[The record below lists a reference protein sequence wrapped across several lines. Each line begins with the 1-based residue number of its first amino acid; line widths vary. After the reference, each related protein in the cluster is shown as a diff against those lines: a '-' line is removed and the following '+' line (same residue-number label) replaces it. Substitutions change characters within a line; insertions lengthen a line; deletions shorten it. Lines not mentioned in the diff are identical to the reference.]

1 MATAPFVGKRGQ
13 RKYFQGEDSEQTGTG
28 PKNCFDESGKV
39 YPKLINTCKRKE
51 PRELSH
57 TCQESLANLKVEYF
71 LKWGKRNL

>member
-1 MATAPFVGKRGQ
+1 MRGQ
-13 RKYFQGEDSEQTGTG
+13 RKYFQNEDSEQTGAG
-28 PKNCFDESGKV
+28 PKNCFDEPGRV

-57 TCQESLANLKVEYF
+57 TFQEPLANLKVEYF